1 MSQQDPFISAT
12 RSNPTV
18 EPDRRRIVEPDRK
31 SSVEPPRRWP
41 RIVGL
46 SLLGLVMMGIGF
58 AGANYAAIAGLV
70 GSPTAAQAEAAA
82 PPALP
87 DSPFLQHVK
96 QAGVQACSTVFPV
109 LGQLL
114 TTGTKY
120 SVKSLWNDQAADKHA
135 VQAFV
140 GMDYATDRYSGP
152 AAGVVFASPT
162 ASGCEGAMVR
172 VAPFA
177 SPCADIPSVLP
188 QGSKIT
194 DHLGQVEV
202 YELGGNTGEA
212 LLLPTGNTC
221 VVISIASAA
230 K

>member
-1 MSQQDPFISAT
+1 MSQQDQFTSVK
-12 RSNPTV
+12 RSSPAV
-18 EPDRRRIVEPDRK
+18 EADRQRL
-31 SSVEPPRRWP
+31 VEPPRRRWP
-41 RIVGL
+41 RVVGF
-46 SLLGLVMMGIGF
+46 SLLGLVVAGLGF
-58 AGANYAAIAGLV
+58 AAGNYAAIANLV
-70 GSPTAAQAEAAA
+70 GSATAAQAETAN
-82 PPALP
+82 PALP
-87 DSPFLQHVK
+87 DTPFLEHVK
-96 QAGVQACSTVFPV
+96 QAGVQACSTIYPV
-109 LGQLL
+109 LGQIL

-140 GMDYATDRYSGP
+140 GMDYATEHYSGP

-177 SPCADIPSVLP
+177 SPCADIPSILP

-202 YELGGNTGEA
+202 YELGGNAGEA
-212 LLLPTGNTC
+212 LLLPTGKSC
-221 VVISIASAA
+221 VVISVASAA

>member
-18 EPDRRRIVEPDRK
+18 EPDRKRT
-31 SSVEPPRRWP
+31 VEPPRRWP
-41 RIVGL
+41 RVIGL
-46 SLLGLVMMGIGF
+46 CALGLVMMGIGF
-58 AGANYAAIAGLV
+58 AAANYAAIAGLV
-70 GSPTAAQAEAAA
+70 GTPTAAQAGTATAAQAGTA

-96 QAGVQACSTVFPV
+96 QSGVQACSTVYPV

-114 TTGTKY
+114 TTGSKY
-120 SVKSLWNDQAADKHA
+120 SVKSLWSDQAADKHA
-135 VQAFV
+135 VQALV
-140 GMDYATDRYSGP
+140 GLDYATEHYSGP
-152 AAGVVFASPT
+152 AAGIVFASPT
-162 ASGCEGAMVR
+162 ATGCEGTMVR

-177 SPCADIPSVLP
+177 SPCADVTSALP

>member
-1 MSQQDPFISAT
+1 MSQQDQFMSAK
-12 RSNPTV
+12 RSSPAVEADRQKLV
-18 EPDRRRIVEPDRK
+18 EPTRRRWSRV
-31 SSVEPPRRWP
+31 
-41 RIVGL
+41 VGF
-46 SLLGLVMMGIGF
+46 SLLGLVVAGLGF
-58 AGANYAAIAGLV
+58 AAGNYAANANLV
-70 GSPTAAQAEAAA
+70 GSATAAQAS
-82 PPALP
+82 PALP
-87 DSPFLQHVK
+87 DTPFLQHVK

-109 LGQLL
+109 LGQIL

-140 GMDYATDRYSGP
+140 GMDYATERYSGP

-162 ASGCEGAMVR
+162 ASGCEGTMVR

-177 SPCADIPSVLP
+177 SPCADLPSILP

-202 YELGGNTGEA
+202 YELGGNAGEA
-212 LLLPTGNTC
+212 LLLPTGKSC
-221 VVISIASAA
+221 VVISVASAA

>member
-1 MSQQDPFISAT
+1 MSQQDQFTSTKRP
-12 RSNPTV
+12 PTV
-18 EPDRRRIVEPDRK
+18 EADRQRR
-31 SSVEPPRRWP
+31 VEPPRRRWP
-41 RIVGL
+41 RVAGY
-46 SLLGLVMMGIGF
+46 SLLGLVVAGLGF
-58 AGANYAAIAGLV
+58 AAGNYAAIANLV
-70 GSPTAAQAEAAA
+70 GSATAAQPETAN
-82 PPALP
+82 PALP
-87 DSPFLQHVK
+87 DTPFLQHVK
-96 QAGVQACSTVFPV
+96 QAGVQACSTIYPV
-109 LGQLL
+109 LGQIL

-140 GMDYATDRYSGP
+140 GMDYASERYSGP
-152 AAGVVFASPT
+152 AAGIVFASPT

-177 SPCADIPSVLP
+177 SPCADIPSILP

-202 YELGGNTGEA
+202 YELGGNAGEA
-212 LLLPTGNTC
+212 LLLPTGKSC
-221 VVISIASAA
+221 VVISVASAA

>member
-1 MSQQDPFISAT
+1 MNQQDPFMSAT
-12 RSNPTV
+12 RTSPTAA
-18 EPDRRRIVEPDRK
+18 PRPGPAVEPDRK
-31 SSVEPPRRWP
+31 RLAEPARRWP
-41 RIVGL
+41 RVVGL
-46 SLLGLVMMGIGF
+46 SLMALAMVGIGF
-58 AGANYAAIAGLV
+58 AAANYTAIAGLV
-70 GSPTAAQAEAAA
+70 GSPTAAQAGTAA
-82 PPALP
+82 PELP
-87 DSPFLQHVK
+87 DTPFLQHVK
-96 QAGVQACSTVFPV
+96 KAGVQSCSTVFPV

-120 SVKSLWNDQAADKHA
+120 SVKSLWDDQAADKHA

-140 GMDYATDRYSGP
+140 GMDYASEHYSGP

-177 SPCADIPSVLP
+177 TPCAEMPAILP

-202 YELGGNTGEA
+202 YELGGNGGEA
-212 LLLPTGNTC
+212 MLLPTGNSC

>member
-1 MSQQDPFISAT
+1 MSAK
-12 RSNPTV
+12 RSSPTV
-18 EPDRRRIVEPDRK
+18 EADRQRLVEPAR
-31 SSVEPPRRWP
+31 RRWP
-41 RIVGL
+41 RVAGF
-46 SLLGLVMMGIGF
+46 SLLGLVVAGLGF
-58 AGANYAAIAGLV
+58 AAGNYAAIANLV
-70 GSPTAAQAEAAA
+70 GGATAAQAS
-82 PPALP
+82 PALP
-87 DSPFLQHVK
+87 DTPFLQHVK

-109 LGQLL
+109 LGQIL

-140 GMDYATDRYSGP
+140 GMDYATERYSGP

-177 SPCADIPSVLP
+177 SPCSDIPSVLP
-188 QGSKIT
+188 RGSKIT

-202 YELGGNTGEA
+202 YELGENAGEA
-212 LLLPTGNTC
+212 LLLPTGNSC
-221 VVISIASAA
+221 VVISVASAA

>member
-18 EPDRRRIVEPDRK
+18 EPDRKRT
-31 SSVEPPRRWP
+31 VEPPRRWP

-46 SLLGLVMMGIGF
+46 SLLGLIMIGIGF

-70 GSPTAAQAEAAA
+70 GSPTAAQAEVAAA
-82 PPALP
+82 PALP

-177 SPCADIPSVLP
+177 SPCADIPSVFP

>member
-1 MSQQDPFISAT
+1 MSQQDQFMSAK
-12 RSNPTV
+12 RSSPTV
-18 EPDRRRIVEPDRK
+18 EADRQRPVEPARRRWQRVA
-31 SSVEPPRRWP
+31 
-41 RIVGL
+41 GF
-46 SLLGLVMMGIGF
+46 SLLGLVVAGLGF
-58 AGANYAAIAGLV
+58 AAGNYAAIANLV
-70 GSPTAAQAEAAA
+70 GSATAAQAS
-82 PPALP
+82 PALP
-87 DSPFLQHVK
+87 DTPFLQHVK

-109 LGQLL
+109 LGQIL

-140 GMDYATDRYSGP
+140 GMDYATERYSGP

-177 SPCADIPSVLP
+177 SPCSDIPSVLP
-188 QGSKIT
+188 RGSKIT

-202 YELGGNTGEA
+202 YELGENAGEA
-212 LLLPTGNTC
+212 LLLPTGNSC
-221 VVISIASAA
+221 VVISVASAA

>member
-1 MSQQDPFISAT
+1 MSQQDHFISAK
-12 RSNPTV
+12 RVSPTV
-18 EPDRRRIVEPDRK
+18 EADRQRLVEPKR
-31 SSVEPPRRWP
+31 RRWP
-41 RIVGL
+41 RIVVF
-46 SLLGLVMMGIGF
+46 SLLGLAVAGLGF
-58 AGANYAAIAGLV
+58 AAGNYAAIANIV
-70 GSPTAAQAEAAA
+70 GSATAARAETA
-82 PPALP
+82 PDAALP
-87 DSPFLQHVK
+87 DTPFLEHVK

-140 GMDYATDRYSGP
+140 GMDYATERYSGP

-172 VAPFA
+172 VAPFGK
-177 SPCADIPSVLP
+177 PCADIASILP

-212 LLLPTGNTC
+212 MLLPTGNSC
-221 VVISIASAA
+221 VVISVASAA

>member
-1 MSQQDPFISAT
+1 MSQQDPFISPTRGSAT
-12 RSNPTV
+12 I
-18 EPDRRRIVEPDRK
+18 EPDRKRIVEPDRK
-31 SSVEPPRRWP
+31 RAAEPRRRWP
-41 RIVGL
+41 RVVGFALL
-46 SLLGLVMMGIGF
+46 SVAMVGIGF
-58 AGANYAAIAGLV
+58 AAANYAAIAGLV
-70 GSPTAAQAEAAA
+70 GSPTAAQAGTAP

-87 DSPFLQHVK
+87 DTPFLEHVR
-96 QAGVQACSTVFPV
+96 QAGVQACSTVYPV

-114 TTGTKY
+114 TTGAKY

-135 VQAFV
+135 MQAFV
-140 GMDYATDRYSGP
+140 GMDYATEKYSGP

-162 ASGCEGAMVR
+162 ATGCEGAMVR

-177 SPCADIPSVLP
+177 SPCADVLPMLP

-212 LLLPTGNTC
+212 LLLPTGGSC
-221 VVISIASAA
+221 VVISVASAA

>member
-1 MSQQDPFISAT
+1 MSQQDQFMSAK
-12 RSNPTV
+12 RSSPTV
-18 EPDRRRIVEPDRK
+18 EADRQRPVEPA
-31 SSVEPPRRWP
+31 RRHWP
-41 RIVGL
+41 RVAGF
-46 SLLGLVMMGIGF
+46 SLLGLVVAGLGF
-58 AGANYAAIAGLV
+58 AAGNYAAIANLV
-70 GSPTAAQAEAAA
+70 GSATAAQAS
-82 PPALP
+82 PALP
-87 DSPFLQHVK
+87 DTPFLQHVK

-109 LGQLL
+109 LGQIL

-140 GMDYATDRYSGP
+140 GMDYATERYSGP

-177 SPCADIPSVLP
+177 SPCSDIPSVLP
-188 QGSKIT
+188 RGSKIT

-202 YELGGNTGEA
+202 YELGENAGEA
-212 LLLPTGNTC
+212 LLLPTGNSC
-221 VVISIASAA
+221 VVISVASAA

>member
-1 MSQQDPFISAT
+1 MSQQDQFMSAK
-12 RSNPTV
+12 RSNPAVEADRQRLV
-18 EPDRRRIVEPDRK
+18 EPSR
-31 SSVEPPRRWP
+31 RRWP
-41 RIVGL
+41 RVVGF
-46 SLLGLVMMGIGF
+46 SLLGLVVAGVGF
-58 AGANYAAIAGLV
+58 AAGNYAAIANLV
-70 GSPTAAQAEAAA
+70 GGATAAQAST
-82 PPALP
+82 PSPALP
-87 DSPFLQHVK
+87 DTPFLEHVK
-96 QAGVQACSTVFPV
+96 QAGVQACSTVYPV
-109 LGQLL
+109 LGQIL

-140 GMDYATDRYSGP
+140 GMDYASERYNGP

-177 SPCADIPSVLP
+177 SPCADIPAILP

-202 YELGGNTGEA
+202 YELGGNSGEA
-212 LLLPTGNTC
+212 LLLPTGKSC
-221 VVISIASAA
+221 VVISVASAA

>member
-12 RSNPTV
+12 RGPSVEPDRKRTV
-18 EPDRRRIVEPDRK
+18 EPDRNRIAERQ
-31 SSVEPPRRWP
+31 RRWP
-41 RIVGL
+41 RVLGF
-46 SLLGLVMMGIGF
+46 SLLGLAMMGIGF
-58 AGANYAAIAGLV
+58 AAANYAAIAGLV
-70 GSPTAAQAEAAA
+70 GTPTAAQAGTA
-82 PPALP
+82 PPTLP
-87 DSPFLQHVK
+87 DSPFLEHVK
-96 QAGVQACSTVFPV
+96 QAGVQACSTIFPV
-109 LGQLL
+109 LGQVL
-114 TTGTKY
+114 TTGAKY

-135 VQAFV
+135 VQALV
-140 GMDYATDRYSGP
+140 GMDYATEKYSGP

-177 SPCADIPSVLP
+177 SPCSEIPSVLP

-202 YELGGNTGEA
+202 YELGGNSGEA
-212 LLLPTGNTC
+212 LLLPTGNSC
-221 VVISIASAA
+221 VVISIASAS

>member
-1 MSQQDPFISAT
+1 MSQQDPFLSAT
-12 RSNPTV
+12 RGGPNV
-18 EPDRRRIVEPDRK
+18 QVDRQAEPM
-31 SSVEPPRRWP
+31 RRWP
-41 RIVGL
+41 RIAGL
-46 SLLGLVMMGIGF
+46 ALLGLAM
-58 AGANYAAIAGLV
+58 AGLGYAAANYVAIAGLV
-70 GSPTAAQAEAAA
+70 GSPMAAQAEAAA
-82 PPALP
+82 PALP
-87 DSPFLQHVK
+87 DTPFLQHVK
-96 QAGVQACSTVFPV
+96 QAGVQSCSTVFPV

-120 SVKSLWNDQAADKHA
+120 SVKSSWNDQAADKHA
-135 VQAFV
+135 VEAFV

-162 ASGCEGAMVR
+162 ASGCEGTMVR

-177 SPCADIPSVLP
+177 SPCADITGMLP

-202 YELGGNTGEA
+202 YELGGNTGQA
-212 LLLPTGNTC
+212 MLLPTGSSC
-221 VVISIASAA
+221 VVISVASAA

>member
-1 MSQQDPFISAT
+1 MSQQDPFISPA
-12 RSNPTV
+12 RGPSV
-18 EPDRRRIVEPDRK
+18 EPDRKRIVEPDRK
-31 SSVEPPRRWP
+31 RGAEPQRRWP
-41 RIVGL
+41 RVL
-46 SLLGLVMMGIGF
+46 AFSLLGLAMIGIGF
-58 AGANYAAIAGLV
+58 AAANYAAIAGLV
-70 GSPTAAQAEAAA
+70 GTPTAAQARTA

-87 DSPFLQHVK
+87 DSPFLEHVK
-96 QAGVQACSTVFPV
+96 QAGVQACSTIFPV
-109 LGQLL
+109 LGQVL
-114 TTGTKY
+114 TTGSKY

-135 VQAFV
+135 VQALV
-140 GMDYATDRYSGP
+140 GMDYSTEKYSGP

-177 SPCADIPSVLP
+177 SPCSEIPSVLP

-202 YELGGNTGEA
+202 YELGGNSGEA
-212 LLLPTGNTC
+212 LLLPTGNSC
-221 VVISIASAA
+221 VVISIASAS

>member
-1 MSQQDPFISAT
+1 MSQQDQFTSAK
-12 RSNPTV
+12 RSSPTV
-18 EPDRRRIVEPDRK
+18 ETDRQRLVEPTR
-31 SSVEPPRRWP
+31 RRWP

-46 SLLGLVMMGIGF
+46 SLLGLVVAGLGF
-58 AGANYAAIAGLV
+58 AAGNYAAIANLV
-70 GSPTAAQAEAAA
+70 GSATAAQPETAN
-82 PPALP
+82 PALP
-87 DSPFLQHVK
+87 DTPFLEHVK
-96 QAGVQACSTVFPV
+96 QAGVQACSTVYPV
-109 LGQLL
+109 LGQIL

-140 GMDYATDRYSGP
+140 GMDYATERYSGP

-162 ASGCEGAMVR
+162 ASGCEGTMVR

-177 SPCADIPSVLP
+177 SPCADIPSILP

-202 YELGGNTGEA
+202 YELGGNAGEA
-212 LLLPTGNTC
+212 LLLPTGKSC
-221 VVISIASAA
+221 VVISVASAA

>member
-1 MSQQDPFISAT
+1 MSQQDPFISPT
-12 RSNPTV
+12 RGPSV
-18 EPDRRRIVEPDRK
+18 EPDRKRIVEPDRK
-31 SSVEPPRRWP
+31 RVAEPARRWP
-41 RIVGL
+41 RVLGF
-46 SLLGLVMMGIGF
+46 SLLGLAMIGIGF
-58 AGANYAAIAGLV
+58 AAANYAAIAGLV
-70 GSPTAAQAEAAA
+70 GTPTAAQAGTA

-87 DSPFLQHVK
+87 DSPFLEHVK
-96 QAGVQACSTVFPV
+96 QAGVQACSTIFPV
-109 LGQLL
+109 LGQVL
-114 TTGTKY
+114 TTGAKY

-135 VQAFV
+135 VQALV
-140 GMDYATDRYSGP
+140 GMDYATEKYSGP

-177 SPCADIPSVLP
+177 SSCADIPSILP

-202 YELGGNTGEA
+202 YELGGNAGEA
-212 LLLPTGNTC
+212 LLLPTGNSC
-221 VVISIASAA
+221 VVISVASAA